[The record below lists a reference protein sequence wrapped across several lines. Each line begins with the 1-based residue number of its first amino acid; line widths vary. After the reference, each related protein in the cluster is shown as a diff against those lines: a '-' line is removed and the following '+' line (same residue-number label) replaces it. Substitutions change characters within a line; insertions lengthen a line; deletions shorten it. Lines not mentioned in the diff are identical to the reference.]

1 MAVNTYIGDISEYGY
16 HNENKIIAELRNMFL
31 RMLEASGINDWNVIR
46 NNQPTIQRMQ
56 NNTVYFDIVSK
67 RRYGIQGSQQV
78 CSDGKWYEVA
88 HWFEDWIVQVSAFK
102 QKDPETDDE
111 DTITSVDIVTL
122 LQACVNGGGNKT
134 LLDKNNY
141 ATWLSVDWLN
151 IVKSTDLR
159 EIDYE
164 TDSGLMDKFPQFDFA
179 LIVEQSLVK
188 DNPNVN
194 GVGLRLKRV

>member
-31 RMLEASGINDWNVIR
+31 RMLEASGITDWNVIR

-78 CSDGKWYEVA
+78 YSDGKWYEVA